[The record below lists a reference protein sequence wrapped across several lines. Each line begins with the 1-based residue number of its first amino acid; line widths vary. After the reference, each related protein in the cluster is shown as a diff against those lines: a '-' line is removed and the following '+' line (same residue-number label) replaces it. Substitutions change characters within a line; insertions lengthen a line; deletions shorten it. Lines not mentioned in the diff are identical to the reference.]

1 MCSKLAKYN
10 INYFECVDYLIFH
23 YILKNYLCAVI
34 TLQYITSTKVSIDFI
49 NNCIFKCLMRS
60 KGLVLFSLLT
70 NFSLFNNFRASMLMS
85 SCNLILGFA
94 ATFVI
99 SLSASGDTQITRRSL
114 LRMYHVASAI
124 FSSIILERLLQS
136 AVHSPTNYY
145 PVTSDTVTTN
155 PSVGFYPANWFLHFD
170 SNFPSFILG
179 I

>member
-99 SLSASGDTQITRRSL
+99 SLSASGDTQITKKVFIANVPRFIC
-114 LRMYHVASAI
+114 YIQQHYFGTFTIVGCT
-124 FSSIILERLLQS
+124 QS
-136 AVHSPTNYY
+136 
-145 PVTSDTVTTN
+145 D
-155 PSVGFYPANWFLHFD
+155 
-170 SNFPSFILG
+170 
-179 I
+179 